1 MNKKVIVKKDN
12 EVVQFALFQDDQVM
26 NDFIEMLAVT
36 HPWGK
41 PERWVTD
48 NQEDIT
54 NALETRVVVTREHQ
68 AEVLD
73 ESNAVIIPEIPEV
86 SHLEYKMASEYSV
99 EVIDVTAQ
107 LEQEQINREALQY
120 LADTDWYVI
129 RSIDGIA
136 VPLEISEAR
145 AAARLRIVR

>member
-1 MNKKVIVKKDN
+1 MKQVNIKKQNIITNSVILQSQEECDSWLTKEESN
-12 EVVQFALFQDDQVM
+12 GSF
-26 NDFIEMLAVT
+26 
-36 HPWGK
+36 GK

-48 NQEDIT
+48 DQEDIT
-54 NALETRVVVTREHQ
+54 NALEARVVVTRESQ

-73 ESNAVIIPEIPEV
+73 ENNVVIIPESPEV
-86 SHLEYKMASEYSV
+86 SHLEYKMASQYSI

-107 LEQEQINREALQY
+107 IEQEQINKEALQY

-136 VPLEISEAR
+136 VPSDIQTER

>member
-1 MNKKVIVKKDN
+1 MKQVNIKKQNIITNSVILQSQEECDSWLTKEESN
-12 EVVQFALFQDDQVM
+12 GSF
-26 NDFIEMLAVT
+26 
-36 HPWGK
+36 GK

-48 NQEDIT
+48 DQEDIT
-54 NALETRVVVTREHQ
+54 NALEARVVVTRESQ

-73 ESNAVIIPEIPEV
+73 ENNVVIIPESPEV
-86 SHLEYKMASEYSV
+86 SHLEYKMASQYSI

-107 LEQEQINREALQY
+107 IEQEQINKEALQY

>member
-1 MNKKVIVKKDN
+1 MKQINIKKQDIITNSVILQSQEECNSWLTKEESN
-12 EVVQFALFQDDQVM
+12 GSF
-26 NDFIEMLAVT
+26 
-36 HPWGK
+36 GK

-48 NQEDIT
+48 DQENIT
-54 NALETRVVVTREHQ
+54 NALETRVVVTREYQ

-73 ESNAVIIPEIPEV
+73 ENSAVIIPESPEV
-86 SHLEYKMASEYSV
+86 SHLEYKMAAEYSV
-99 EVIDVTAQ
+99 EIIDVTAQ
-107 LEQEQINREALQY
+107 LQQEQINKEALQY

>member
-1 MNKKVIVKKDN
+1 MKQVNIKKQNIITNSVIFESQEECDSW
-12 EVVQFALFQDDQVM
+12 
-26 NDFIEMLAVT
+26 LAQEESNGSF
-36 HPWGK
+36 GK

-48 NQEDIT
+48 DQEDIT
-54 NALETRVVVTREHQ
+54 NALETRVVVTREYQ

-86 SHLEYKMASEYSV
+86 SHLEYKMATEYSV
-99 EVIDVTAQ
+99 EIIDVTAQ

-136 VPLEISEAR
+136 VPSDIQTER

>member
-1 MNKKVIVKKDN
+1 MKQVNIKKQNIITNSVIFESQEECDSW
-12 EVVQFALFQDDQVM
+12 
-26 NDFIEMLAVT
+26 LAQEESNGSF
-36 HPWGK
+36 GK

-48 NQEDIT
+48 DQEDIT
-54 NALETRVVVTREHQ
+54 NALETRVVVTREYQ

-99 EVIDVTAQ
+99 EIIDVTAQ

-136 VPLEISEAR
+136 VPSDIQTER